1 MGLGQRK
8 LKIKIKEM
16 KKLLCLL
23 AILMPMLS
31 ICYAQNTIV
40 LTQEDLNRMEESRKK
55 KERGI
60 EAIDDLENRHC
71 QMFAIQRAS
80 QFQFQN
86 VKGLNINIVPS

>member
-1 MGLGQRK
+1 
-8 LKIKIKEM
+8 M
-16 KKLLCLL
+16 KRLFCLL
-23 AILMPMLS
+23 AIIMPMLS
-31 ICYAQNTIV
+31 VDCYAQDKIV

-60 EAIDDLENRHC
+60 EARDDLENRYC
-71 QMFAIQRAS
+71 QIFAIQRAS